1 MALPELQLL
10 QHLGRWATTV
20 VSHTGKPQ
28 RPIDASALL
37 KLELLSPHRNRVG
50 IGANPNLL
58 QAVAPGVIWVA
69 ALLAA
74 LLSIENVFRSDFEDG
89 SLEQMALAPQ
99 PLALAAMAEVLAHWL
114 LSGVTLALISPV
126 FAAMLNLPYSAIPTT
141 MFSLLLGTLCLSLT
155 GAIGAALTV
164 GLRRAGVLLSLLTI
178 PLTVPTLI
186 FGSAAVREAALG
198 YDPSS
203 WLALLGALA
212 AVGLV
217 LTPFAVAAGLRIS
230 LEA

>member
-1 MALPELQLL
+1 MHPEPTRYFLQQFARQFRSSL
-10 QHLGRWATTV
+10 R
-20 VSHTGKPQ
+20 
-28 RPIDASALL
+28 RPGDI
-37 KLELLSPHRNRVG
+37 
-50 IGANPNLL
+50 ANPLL
-58 QAVAPGVIWVA
+58 FFLMVTALFPLGLGPDPRVLATLAPGILWVV
-69 ALLAA
+69 A
-74 LLSIENVFRSDFEDG
+74 LLSSQTVSGRLFTSDFEDG
-89 SLEQMALAPQ
+89 SLEQIALASQ
-99 PLALAAMAEVLAHWL
+99 PVALAAMAEVLAHWL
-114 LSGVTLALISPV
+114 LSGVTLALVSPV

-141 MFSLLLGTLCLSLT
+141 MLSLLLGTLCLSLT
-155 GAIGAALTV
+155 GAVGAALTV

-212 AVGLV
+212 AFGLV

>member
-1 MALPELQLL
+1 MHPEPTQYFLQQFARQFRSSL
-10 QHLGRWATTV
+10 R
-20 VSHTGKPQ
+20 
-28 RPIDASALL
+28 RPGDI
-37 KLELLSPHRNRVG
+37 
-50 IGANPNLL
+50 ANPLL
-58 QAVAPGVIWVA
+58 FFLMVTALFPLGLGPDPRVLATLAPGILWVV
-69 ALLAA
+69 A
-74 LLSIENVFRSDFEDG
+74 LLSSQTVSGRLFTSDFEDG

>member
-1 MALPELQLL
+1 MHPEPTRYFLQQFARQFRSSL
-10 QHLGRWATTV
+10 R
-20 VSHTGKPQ
+20 
-28 RPIDASALL
+28 RPGDI
-37 KLELLSPHRNRVG
+37 
-50 IGANPNLL
+50 ANPLL
-58 QAVAPGVIWVA
+58 FFLMVTALFPLGLGPDPRVLATLAPGILWVV
-69 ALLAA
+69 A
-74 LLSIENVFRSDFEDG
+74 LLSSQTVSGRLFTSDFEDG

-99 PLALAAMAEVLAHWL
+99 PLALSAMAEVLAHWL
-114 LSGVTLALISPV
+114 LSGVTLALVSPV

-155 GAIGAALTV
+155 GAVGAALTV

-212 AVGLV
+212 VVGLI